1 MKPFQGVTYG
11 VQNEPAL
18 AAGAVMAVVNM
29 LVVFQVWALSAEQLS
44 AVNTAVA
51 AVLAVLVRHAV
62 RPTGR
67 QADATQ
73 FSDDAK
79 PARASR

>member
-1 MKPFQGVTYG
+1 MKPFQGVAYG

-62 RPTGR
+62 RPTGK
-67 QADATQ
+67 QPDATQ
-73 FSDDAK
+73 SSGDAQ

>member
-1 MKPFQGVTYG
+1 MKPVRSVTHG

-18 AAGAVMAVVNM
+18 AAGAVMAIVNM
-29 LVVFQVWALSAEQLS
+29 LVVFQVWPMSAEQLS

-62 RPTGR
+62 RPTV
-67 QADATQ
+67 
-73 FSDDAK
+73 K
-79 PARASR
+79 PADDTQPADDVHPAPATR